1 MKGDYI
7 TFAQKII
14 EGRCSTNNGRD
25 IYHSTSFIYKTT
37 NEDMQYYQKY
47 LKNCDR
53 ALTVI
58 SSSEQV
64 FNQVVEGTSNIDI
77 FDISVFPYYYFTLKR
92 AGILSFSQVDQYCDF
107 FYGDSDVERD
117 DYYDDMYDKMRKFLD
132 SDSKQFWDS
141 LFSFYDWSDI
151 YHSMLF
157 SSEPYTLK
165 RVINRN
171 KHLQPAE
178 YLKLHD
184 TISKVNFTPYIGDIN
199 YLVEQLSSSYDI
211 VNLSNIS
218 IYQSVVTYQELLGK
232 IPLKDDGQI
241 LSYFYQ
247 IDDNVRDAFQNL
259 NPVYDVFPNHNGV
272 MIYQKRYK

>member
-92 AGILSFSQVDQYCDF
+92 AGILSFSRVDQYCDF

-199 YLVEQLSSSYDI
+199 QLASKLPSSYDM

-218 IYQSVVTYQELLGK
+218 TYQSVDTYQELLGK

>member
-92 AGILSFSQVDQYCDF
+92 AGILSFSRVDQYCDF

-199 YLVEQLSSSYDI
+199 QLASKLPSSYDI

-218 IYQSVVTYQELLGK
+218 TYQSVDTYQELLGK

>member
-199 YLVEQLSSSYDI
+199 QLASKLPSSYDM

-218 IYQSVVTYQELLGK
+218 TYQSVDTYQELLGK

>member
-92 AGILSFSQVDQYCDF
+92 AGILSFSRVDQYCDF

>member
-1 MKGDYI
+1 M
-7 TFAQKII
+7 
-14 EGRCSTNNGRD
+14 
-25 IYHSTSFIYKTT
+25 
-37 NEDMQYYQKY
+37 
-47 LKNCDR
+47 KNCDR

-92 AGILSFSQVDQYCDF
+92 AGILSFSRVDQYCDF

-199 YLVEQLSSSYDI
+199 QLASKLPSSYDM

-218 IYQSVVTYQELLGK
+218 TYQSVDTYQELLGK

>member
-92 AGILSFSQVDQYCDF
+92 AGILSFSRVDQYCDF

-117 DYYDDMYDKMRKFLD
+117 DYYDDMYDKMRMFLD

-178 YLKLHD
+178 YLKLHN

-199 YLVEQLSSSYDI
+199 QLASDLPSSYDI

-218 IYQSVVTYQELLGK
+218 TYQSVDTYQELLGK

>member
-92 AGILSFSQVDQYCDF
+92 AGILSFSRVDQYCDF

-218 IYQSVVTYQELLGK
+218 IYQSVDTYQELLGK